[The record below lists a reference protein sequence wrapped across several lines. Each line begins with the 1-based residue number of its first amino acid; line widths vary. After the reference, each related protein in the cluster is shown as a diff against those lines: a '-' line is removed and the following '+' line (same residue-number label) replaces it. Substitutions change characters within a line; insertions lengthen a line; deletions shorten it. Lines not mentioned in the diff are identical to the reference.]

1 MNKIYFLSLL
11 MLSAACSREPP
22 SMPENSITAE
32 MRTTYPDVAAE
43 FAEALVNGK
52 YEVAYAMLGS
62 TLEQEYTP
70 DELGNEYE
78 AMVEYG
84 DSNVKSD
91 GVLDTM
97 EDWPT
102 RKPMDVGWAYVSI
115 TGDEFAEAITV
126 IVSVENDV
134 LKISNIEWGR
144 P

>member
-1 MNKIYFLSLL
+1 

-22 SMPENSITAE
+22 SMPDNSITAE
-32 MRTTYPDVAAE
+32 MRATYPDVAAE
-43 FAEALVNGK
+43 FAAAMVDGK
-52 YEVAYAMLGS
+52 YDVAHAMLGS
-62 TLEQEYTP
+62 RLEQEYSL
-70 DELGNEYE
+70 DKLGNEYE
-78 AMVEYG
+78 AMIEYG
-84 DSNVKSD
+84 DSKVKSD
-91 GVLDTM
+91 GVLNTM

-115 TGDEFAEAITV
+115 TGDEFAEAIIV